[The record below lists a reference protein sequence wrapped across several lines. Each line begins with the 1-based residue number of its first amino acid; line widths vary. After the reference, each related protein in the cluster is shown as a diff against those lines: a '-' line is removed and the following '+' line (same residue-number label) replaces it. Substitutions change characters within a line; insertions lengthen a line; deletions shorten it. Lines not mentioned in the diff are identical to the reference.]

1 MFALR
6 GRKTLS
12 GEIGMAAPTGPGVTE
27 FKECL
32 RHLHDG
38 NKFVALLHARRA
50 LDREPR
56 NPFYLSYVGVLVA
69 ITEKRY
75 AYGES
80 LCREALAMKY
90 NHAQLYLNLA
100 QVCHEAGRDRD
111 ATVTLQKGFI
121 STGHDLRICRAL
133 EKVGGRRAPVMPF
146 VHRTNSLNRIL
157 GRLRHRLIG
166 PRRAR

>member
-1 MFALR
+1 M
-6 GRKTLS
+6 S
-12 GEIGMAAPTGPGVTE
+12 GETGMAAPTGPGVTE

-166 PRRAR
+166 PRRAP